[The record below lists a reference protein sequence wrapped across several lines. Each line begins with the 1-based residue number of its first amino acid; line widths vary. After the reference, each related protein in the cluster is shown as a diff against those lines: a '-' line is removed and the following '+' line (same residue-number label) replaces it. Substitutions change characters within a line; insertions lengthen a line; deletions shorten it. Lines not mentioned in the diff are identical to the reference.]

1 MNRDRWIILCLA
13 YVVGLL
19 STGLF
24 TFLRFDSSWQQIAII
39 ATGLSGLS
47 IVAAVFTARLGYV
60 RANSRIWLVAGIVAI
75 LAVVYL
81 QLRIPQPSV
90 NDISRRVTEGSSQQV
105 TVEGK
110 ILTEPRLTSAGQ
122 IKFWFWVNQLTTG
135 NDKNNSPTSGK
146 LYVTVPL
153 LQGTGIYPGKNLSI
167 QGILYRPQ
175 PATNPGGFDFRAY
188 LARQGAFAGLKGN
201 EVFTVEKQKPT
212 WGLWQLRQRI
222 VRTNLRGLGSPA
234 GQLVSSMVLG
244 RKAVD
249 LPEDI
254 RDRFIRTGLA
264 HVLAASGFH
273 VSLLLGMVL
282 RLSDRF
288 SARNRLI
295 IGLSTLGIYIGLTG
309 LQPSVMRAGL
319 MGAGVLVALATNSK
333 IRPLGSLLLAATILL
348 LLNPLWIWD
357 LGFQLSF
364 LATWG
369 LLVTAPA
376 LYKRLDWLPPTIATA
391 IAIPLAASIWTLPLL
406 CYVFNTVA
414 TYSILVNIISTPLI
428 TIISLGGMISAIA
441 ALIMPAIGSAIAW
454 LLLYPTLLLVEI
466 TKFFTNLPG
475 SAFAVGKI
483 SLGLVIIL
491 YGLIGLVW
499 LNSWWRSRW
508 WLVLLFAVT
517 LIIVPISYSRLNL
530 SQVTV
535 LATKQEPVV
544 VVQDRGKVILINS
557 GEANTAKYTVL
568 PFLIQQGINHIDCGL
583 ALDAQFRLQKG
594 WSVINASLP
603 IKSFVG
609 DLIPSAINM
618 NRTKLILADETI
630 SFGSTNIRLVS
641 KDPSVVQLQIQNQ
654 TWLILSPSIIEK
666 QTDIVTY
673 IQQNNLDA
681 TPLVLLWSGEKI
693 PKEWLRVLKPQ
704 VAIAPRLAKGE
715 TASTT
720 KIEESVQQKLQQ
732 QQTELY
738 WTDYHG
744 AIQWIPQTGFETN
757 SVREEDNSFG

>member
-13 YVVGLL
+13 YVAGLL
-19 STGLF
+19 STGLL
-24 TFLRFDSSWQQIAII
+24 TFLSFDSSWQEIAII
-39 ATGLSGLS
+39 ATGLGGLS
-47 IVAAVFTARLGYV
+47 IVATVIAARFGYAG
-60 RANSRIWLVAGIVAI
+60 ANSRIWLAVGVIAI

-81 QLRIPQPSV
+81 QLRMPQPSV
-90 NDISRRVTEGSSQQV
+90 NDLSHRIAEDSSQQV

-110 ILTEPRLTSAGQ
+110 VLTEPRLTSTGQ
-122 IKFWFWVNQLTTG
+122 IKFWFWVSRLTID
-135 NDKNNSPTSGK
+135 NDKKNAAVSGK
-146 LYVTVPL
+146 LYVTIPL
-153 LQGTGIYPGKNLSI
+153 LQGTGIYPGENLSI

-175 PATNPGGFDFRAY
+175 AATNPGGFDFRAY
-188 LARQGAFAGLKGN
+188 LAGQGAFAGLKGN
-201 EVFTVEKQKPT
+201 EVFTSERQQPT

-222 VRTNLRGLGSPA
+222 VRANLRGLGSPA

-244 RKAVD
+244 RKPVD

-295 IGLSTLGIYIGLTG
+295 IGSIALGIYLGLTG

-319 MGAGVLVALATNSK
+319 MGAGVLIALATNSK
-333 IRPLGSLLLAATILL
+333 VRPLGSLLLAATILL
-348 LLNPLWIWD
+348 LIDPSWIWD

-391 IAIPLAASIWTLPLL
+391 MAIPLAASIWTLPLL

-414 TYSILVNIISTPLI
+414 TYSIVVNIISTPLI
-428 TIISLGGMISAIA
+428 TIISLGGMIGAIA
-441 ALIMPAIGSAIAW
+441 ALIIPAIGSAIAW
-454 LLLYPTLLLVEI
+454 LLLYPTLFLIEI

-530 SQVTV
+530 IQVTV
-535 LATKQEPVV
+535 LATKQEQVV

-568 PFLIQQGINHIDCGL
+568 PFLTQQGINRIDCGL
-583 ALDAQFRLQKG
+583 ALDNRSRFQKG

-609 DLIPSAINM
+609 DLTPQSAINID
-618 NRTKLILADETI
+618 RTKLISADETI

-641 KDPSVVQLQIQNQ
+641 NDPAVVQLQIQNH
-654 TWLILSPSIIEK
+654 TWLILSPSIIKK
-666 QTDIVTY
+666 QPDLAKY
-673 IQQNNLDA
+673 IKQNNLDA
-681 TPLVLLWSGEKI
+681 SSLVLLWSGEKV
-693 PKEWLRVLKPQ
+693 PKEWLRVLKPR
-704 VAIAPRLAKGE
+704 VAI
-715 TASTT
+715 ASTT
-720 KIEESVQQKLQQ
+720 KIEESVQPQLQQ
-732 QQTELY
+732 QQTQLY
-738 WTDYHG
+738 WTGRHG
-744 AIQWIPQTGFETN
+744 AIRWIPQTGFETN

>member
-1 MNRDRWIILCLA
+1 MNRHSWIILCLA
-13 YVVGLL
+13 YVAGLL
-19 STGLF
+19 STSLL
-24 TFLRFDSSWQQIAII
+24 TFLPFDSFWQEIAIV
-39 ATGLSGLS
+39 ATGLGGLS
-47 IVAAVFTARLGYV
+47 IVASVISARFGY
-60 RANSRIWLVAGIVAI
+60 AGASSRIWLGAGVVAI
-75 LAVVYL
+75 LAVIYL
-81 QLRIPQPSV
+81 QLRIPQPGV
-90 NDISRRVTEGSSQQV
+90 NDISHRVTEGFSQQV

-110 ILTEPRLTSAGQ
+110 VLTEPRLTSTGQ
-122 IKFWFWVNQLTTG
+122 IKFWFWVSQLTTG
-135 NDKNNSPTSGK
+135 NDNENAATSGK

-153 LQGTGIYPGKNLSI
+153 LQGTGIYPRENLSI

-188 LARQGAFAGLKGN
+188 LARQGTFAGLKGN
-201 EVFTVEKQKPT
+201 EVLTSERQKPT

-222 VRTNLRGLGSPA
+222 VRANLVGLGSPA

-254 RDRFIRTGLA
+254 RDRFIRNGLA

-288 SARNRLI
+288 SVRSRLI
-295 IGLSTLGIYIGLTG
+295 IGASTLVIYIGLTG

-319 MGAGVLVALATNSK
+319 MGIGVLIALATNSK
-333 IRPLGSLLLAATILL
+333 VRALGSLLLAATILL

-414 TYSILVNIISTPLI
+414 TYSIVVNIISTPLI
-428 TIISLGGMISAIA
+428 TIISLGGMIGVIA
-441 ALIMPAIGSAIAW
+441 ALIIPAIGSAIAW
-454 LLLYPTLLLVEI
+454 LLLYPTLFLIEI

-475 SAFAVGKI
+475 SAFIVGKI

-499 LNSWWRSRW
+499 LSSWWRSRW

-517 LIIVPISYSRLNL
+517 LIIVPISYSRLN
-530 SQVTV
+530 SIQVTV
-535 LATKQEPVV
+535 LATQQEQVV
-544 VVQDRGKVILINS
+544 VVRDRGKIILINS

-568 PFLIQQGINHIDCGL
+568 PFLTRQGIDRIDCGL
-583 ALDAQFRLQKG
+583 ALDDRSRFQKG
-594 WSVINASLP
+594 WSVIHASLP
-603 IKSFVG
+603 ITSFVG
-609 DLIPSAINM
+609 DLTPQSTINIES
-618 NRTKLILADETI
+618 TKLTSADEAI
-630 SFGSTNIRLVS
+630 SFGSTNMRLIS
-641 KDPSVVQLQIQNQ
+641 NDPAVVQLQIHNY

-666 QTDIVTY
+666 KTDVAKY
-673 IQQNNLDA
+673 IKQNNFDTSFLA
-681 TPLVLLWSGEKI
+681 LLWSGEKI
-693 PKEWLRVLKPQ
+693 PHEWLRVLKPQ
-704 VAIAPRLAKGE
+704 VAIA
-715 TASTT
+715 STT
-720 KIEESVQQKLQQ
+720 KIEENLQQQLQQ
-732 QQTELY
+732 QQTQLY
-738 WTDYHG
+738 WTGRDG
-744 AIQWIPQTGFETN
+744 AIRWIPGSGFETN
-757 SVREEDNSFG
+757 LIREEDNSFV

>member
-1 MNRDRWIILCLA
+1 L
-13 YVVGLL
+13 
-19 STGLF
+19 
-24 TFLRFDSSWQQIAII
+24 
-39 ATGLSGLS
+39 
-47 IVAAVFTARLGYV
+47 
-60 RANSRIWLVAGIVAI
+60 
-75 LAVVYL
+75 
-81 QLRIPQPSV
+81 P
-90 NDISRRVTEGSSQQV
+90 
-105 TVEGK
+105 
-110 ILTEPRLTSAGQ
+110 
-122 IKFWFWVNQLTTG
+122 
-135 NDKNNSPTSGK
+135 
-146 LYVTVPL
+146 
-153 LQGTGIYPGKNLSI
+153 GTGIYPGENLRI

-175 PATNPGGFDFRAY
+175 AATNQGGFDFRAY
-188 LARQGAFAGLKGN
+188 LASQGAFAGLKGN
-201 EVFTVEKQKPT
+201 EVLTFERQKPT

-222 VRTNLRGLGSPA
+222 VRANLRGLGSPA

-273 VSLLLGMVL
+273 VSLLLGMIL

-295 IGLSTLGIYIGLTG
+295 IGSIALGIYLGLTG

-319 MGAGVLVALATNSK
+319 MGAGVLIALATNSK
-333 IRPLGSLLLAATILL
+333 VRPLGSLLLAATILL
-348 LLNPLWIWD
+348 LIDPSWIWD

-391 IAIPLAASIWTLPLL
+391 MAIPLAASIWTLPLL
-406 CYVFNTVA
+406 CYVFNTIA
-414 TYSILVNIISTPLI
+414 TYSIIVNIISTPLI
-428 TIISLGGMISAIA
+428 TIISLGGMIGAIA
-441 ALIMPAIGSAIAW
+441 ALIIPAIGSAIAW
-454 LLLYPTLLLVEI
+454 LLLYPTLFLIEI

-530 SQVTV
+530 IQVTV
-535 LATKQEPVV
+535 LATKQEQVV

-568 PFLIQQGINHIDCGL
+568 PFLTQQGINRIDCGL
-583 ALDAQFRLQKG
+583 ALDNRSRFQKG
-594 WSVINASLP
+594 WSLINASLP

-609 DLIPSAINM
+609 DLTPQSAINID
-618 NRTKLILADETI
+618 RTKLISADETI

-641 KDPSVVQLQIQNQ
+641 NDPAVVQLQIQNH
-654 TWLILSPSIIEK
+654 TWLILSSSIIEK
-666 QTDIVTY
+666 QTDVAKY
-673 IQQNNLDA
+673 IQQNNL
-681 TPLVLLWSGEKI
+681 TPSSLILLWSGEKV
-693 PKEWLRVLKPQ
+693 PKEWLKVLKPR
-704 VAIAPRLAKGE
+704 VAI
-715 TASTT
+715 ASTT
-720 KIEESVQQKLQQ
+720 KIEESVQPQLQQ
-732 QQTELY
+732 QQTQLY
-738 WTDYHG
+738 WTGYHG

-757 SVREEDNSFG
+757 VVKKEDNSFG

>member
-19 STGLF
+19 STGLL
-24 TFLRFDSSWQQIAII
+24 TFLPFNSFWQELAII
-39 ATGLSGLS
+39 AAGLAGISL
-47 IVAAVFTARLGYV
+47 VATVIAARFDYV
-60 RANSRIWLVAGIVAI
+60 GANSRIWLAAGVIAI
-75 LAVVYL
+75 LAIVYL
-81 QLRIPQPSV
+81 QLRIPQSSA
-90 NDISRRVTEGSSQQV
+90 NDISHRITEGSSQQV
-105 TVEGK
+105 TVKGK
-110 ILTEPRLTSAGQ
+110 VVTEPRLTSNGQ
-122 IKFWFWVNQLTTG
+122 IKFWFRASHLTTG
-135 NDKNNSPTSGK
+135 NDKENAAISGK

-153 LQGTGIYPGKNLSI
+153 LQGTGIYPGEKLSI

-175 PATNPGGFDFRAY
+175 AVTNPGGFNFQAY

-201 EVFTVEKQKPT
+201 EILTSERQKPT

-222 VRTNLRGLGSPA
+222 VRANLRSLGSPA

-249 LPEDI
+249 LPEDL

-319 MGAGVLVALATNSK
+319 MGAGVLIALATNSK
-333 IRPLGSLLLAATILL
+333 VRPLGSLLLAATILL
-348 LLNPLWIWD
+348 LIDPLWIWD

-369 LLVTAPA
+369 LLVSAPA
-376 LYKRLDWLPPTIATA
+376 LSKRLDWLPPTIATA

-406 CYVFNTVA
+406 GYVFNTVA

-441 ALIMPAIGSAIAW
+441 ALIIPAIGSAIAW
-454 LLLYPTLLLVEI
+454 LLLYPTLFLIEI
-466 TKFFTNLPG
+466 TKLFTNLPG

-499 LNSWWRSRW
+499 LSSWWRSRW

-517 LIIVPISYSRLNL
+517 LIIVPISYSRFNL
-530 SQVTV
+530 IQVTV
-535 LATKQEPVV
+535 LATKQEQVI
-544 VVQDRGKVILINS
+544 VVQDRGKIILINS

-568 PFLIQQGINHIDCGL
+568 PFLTQEGINRIDCGL
-583 ALDAQFRLQKG
+583 ALDNLSRFQKG
-594 WSVINASLP
+594 WSVINASFP

-609 DLIPSAINM
+609 DLTPQSAINID
-618 NRTKLILADETI
+618 RTKLISADETI
-630 SFGSTNIRLVS
+630 SFGSTHIRLVS
-641 KDPSVVQLQIQNQ
+641 NDPAVVQLQIQNH
-654 TWLILSPSIIEK
+654 TWLILSSSIIEK
-666 QTDIVTY
+666 QTDVAKY
-673 IQQNNLDA
+673 IQQNNLNV
-681 TPLVLLWSGEKI
+681 TPLVLLWSGEKV
-693 PKEWLRVLKPQ
+693 PKEWIKMLKPR
-704 VAIAPRLAKGE
+704 VAI
-715 TASTT
+715 ASTT
-720 KIEESVQQKLQQ
+720 KIEESVQQQLQQ
-732 QQTELY
+732 QQTQLY
-738 WTDYHG
+738 WTGYHG
-744 AIQWIPQTGFETN
+744 AIQWLPETGVETN
-757 SVREEDNSFG
+757 AVKKEDNSFG

>member
-19 STGLF
+19 STGLL
-24 TFLRFDSSWQQIAII
+24 TFLSFDSSWQEIAII
-39 ATGLSGLS
+39 ATGLVGLS
-47 IVAAVFTARLGYV
+47 IVAAVIAARCDYAG
-60 RANSRIWLVAGIVAI
+60 ANSRICLAAGIVAI

-90 NDISRRVTEGSSQQV
+90 NDISHEVAQGSSQQV
-105 TVEGK
+105 SVEGK
-110 ILTEPRLTSAGQ
+110 VLTEPRLTSTGR
-122 IKFWFWVNQLTTG
+122 IKFWFRASQLTID
-135 NDKNNSPTSGK
+135 NDKDNVATSGK
-146 LYVTVPL
+146 LYVTIPL
-153 LQGTGIYPGKNLSI
+153 LPGTGIYPGKNLSI

-175 PATNPGGFDFRAY
+175 AATNPGGFDFQAY

-201 EVFTVEKQKPT
+201 EVLTSERQKPT
-212 WGLWQLRQRI
+212 WGWWQLRQRI
-222 VRTNLRGLGSPA
+222 VRANLRGLGSPA

-244 RKAVD
+244 RNAVD

-273 VSLLLGMVL
+273 VSLLLGMIL

-295 IGLSTLGIYIGLTG
+295 IGSSTLIIYIGLTG

-319 MGAGVLVALATNSK
+319 MGAGVLIALATDSK
-333 IRPLGSLLLAATILL
+333 VRPLGSLLLAATILL

-376 LYKRLDWLPPTIATA
+376 LYKRLDWLPPAIATA
-391 IAIPLAASIWTLPLL
+391 IAIPLAASLWTLPLL

-414 TYSILVNIISTPLI
+414 TYSIIVNIISTPLI

-441 ALIMPAIGSAIAW
+441 ALIIPAIGSAIAW
-454 LLLYPTLLLVEI
+454 LLLYPTLFLIEI
-466 TKFFTNLPG
+466 TKLFTNLPG

-499 LNSWWRSRW
+499 LSSWWRSRW

-517 LIIVPISYSRLNL
+517 LIIVPISYSRFNL
-530 SQVTV
+530 IQVTV
-535 LATKQEPVV
+535 LATKQEQVI
-544 VVQDRGKVILINS
+544 VVQDRGKIILINS

-568 PFLIQQGINHIDCGL
+568 PFLTQQGINRIDCGL
-583 ALDAQFRLQKG
+583 ALDNLSRFQKG

-609 DLIPSAINM
+609 DLTPQSAINIH
-618 NRTKLILADETI
+618 RTKLLSANKTI
-630 SFGSTNIRLVS
+630 SFGSTHIRLVS
-641 KDPSVVQLQIQNQ
+641 NDSAVVQLQIQNH
-654 TWLILSPSIIEK
+654 TWLILSPSIVEK
-666 QTDIVTY
+666 QTDVAKY
-673 IQQNNLDA
+673 IKENNVDA
-681 TPLVLLWSGEKI
+681 TPLVLLWSGEKV

-704 VAIAPRLAKGE
+704 VAIA
-715 TASTT
+715 STT
-720 KIEESVQQKLQQ
+720 KIEESVQQQLQQ
-732 QQTELY
+732 QQTQLY
-738 WTDYHG
+738 WTGYHG

-757 SVREEDNSFG
+757 VVKKEDNSFG

>member
-13 YVVGLL
+13 YVAGLL
-19 STGLF
+19 STGLL
-24 TFLRFDSSWQQIAII
+24 TFLSFDSSWQEIAII
-39 ATGLSGLS
+39 ATGLGGLS
-47 IVAAVFTARLGYV
+47 IVATVIAARFGYAG
-60 RANSRIWLVAGIVAI
+60 ANSRIWLAVGVIAI

-81 QLRIPQPSV
+81 QLRMPQPSV
-90 NDISRRVTEGSSQQV
+90 NDLSHRIAEDSSQQV

-110 ILTEPRLTSAGQ
+110 VLTEPRLTSTGQ
-122 IKFWFWVNQLTTG
+122 IKFWFWVSRLTID
-135 NDKNNSPTSGK
+135 NDKKNAAVSGK
-146 LYVTVPL
+146 LYVTIPL
-153 LQGTGIYPGKNLSI
+153 LQATGIYPGENLSI

-175 PATNPGGFDFRAY
+175 AATNPGGFDFRAY
-188 LARQGAFAGLKGN
+188 VAGQGAFAGLKGN
-201 EVFTVEKQKPT
+201 EVFTSERQQPT

-222 VRTNLRGLGSPA
+222 VRANLRGLGSPA

-295 IGLSTLGIYIGLTG
+295 IGSIALGIYLGLTG

-319 MGAGVLVALATNSK
+319 MGAGVLIALATNSK
-333 IRPLGSLLLAATILL
+333 VRPLGSLLLAATILL
-348 LLNPLWIWD
+348 LIDPSWIWD

-391 IAIPLAASIWTLPLL
+391 MAIPLAASIWTLPLL

-414 TYSILVNIISTPLI
+414 TYSIVVNIISTPLI
-428 TIISLGGMISAIA
+428 TIISLGGMIGAIA
-441 ALIMPAIGSAIAW
+441 ALIIPAIGSAIAW
-454 LLLYPTLLLVEI
+454 LLLYPTLFLIEI
-466 TKFFTNLPG
+466 TKLFTNLPG

-499 LNSWWRSRW
+499 LSSWWRSRW

-530 SQVTV
+530 IQVTV
-535 LATKQEPVV
+535 LATKQEQVV

-568 PFLIQQGINHIDCGL
+568 PFLTQQGINRIDCGL
-583 ALDAQFRLQKG
+583 ALDNRSRFQKG

-609 DLIPSAINM
+609 DLTPQSAINID
-618 NRTKLILADETI
+618 RTKLISADETI
-630 SFGSTNIRLVS
+630 SFGSTNVRLVS
-641 KDPSVVQLQIQNQ
+641 NDPAVVQLQIQNH
-654 TWLILSPSIIEK
+654 TWLILSSSIIEK
-666 QTDIVTY
+666 QTDVAKY
-673 IQQNNLDA
+673 IQQNNLA
-681 TPLVLLWSGEKI
+681 PSSLIVLWCGEKV
-693 PKEWLRVLKPQ
+693 PKEWLKVLKPR
-704 VAIAPRLAKGE
+704 VAI
-715 TASTT
+715 ASTT
-720 KIEESVQQKLQQ
+720 KIEESVQQQLQQ
-732 QQTELY
+732 QQTQLY
-738 WTDYHG
+738 WTGYHG

-757 SVREEDNSFG
+757 VVKKEDNSFG

>member
-19 STGLF
+19 STGLL
-24 TFLRFDSSWQQIAII
+24 TFLPFNSFWQELAII
-39 ATGLSGLS
+39 AAGLAGISL
-47 IVAAVFTARLGYV
+47 VATVIAARFDYV
-60 RANSRIWLVAGIVAI
+60 GANSRIWLAAGVIAI
-75 LAVVYL
+75 LAIVYL
-81 QLRIPQPSV
+81 QLRIPQSSA
-90 NDISRRVTEGSSQQV
+90 NDISHRITEGSSQQV
-105 TVEGK
+105 TVKGK
-110 ILTEPRLTSAGQ
+110 VVTEPRLTSNGQ
-122 IKFWFWVNQLTTG
+122 IKFWFRASHLTTG
-135 NDKNNSPTSGK
+135 NDKENAAISGK

-153 LQGTGIYPGKNLSI
+153 LQGTGIYPGEKLSI

-175 PATNPGGFDFRAY
+175 AVTNPGGFNFQAY

-201 EVFTVEKQKPT
+201 EILTSERQKPT

-222 VRTNLRGLGSPA
+222 VRANLRSLGSPA

-249 LPEDI
+249 LPEDL

-273 VSLLLGMVL
+273 VSLLLGMIL

-319 MGAGVLVALATNSK
+319 MGAGVLIALATNSK
-333 IRPLGSLLLAATILL
+333 VRPLGSLLLAATILL
-348 LLNPLWIWD
+348 LIDPLWIWD

-369 LLVTAPA
+369 LLVSAPA
-376 LYKRLDWLPPTIATA
+376 LSKRLDWLPPTIATA

-406 CYVFNTVA
+406 GYVFNTVA

-441 ALIMPAIGSAIAW
+441 ALIIPAIGSAIAW
-454 LLLYPTLLLVEI
+454 LLLYPTLFLIEI
-466 TKFFTNLPG
+466 TKLFTNLPG

-499 LNSWWRSRW
+499 LSSWWRNRW

-535 LATKQEPVV
+535 LTTKQEPVV
-544 VVQDRGKVILINS
+544 IVQDRGKIILINS

-568 PFLIQQGINHIDCGL
+568 PFLTQQGINHIDCGL
-583 ALDAQFRLQKG
+583 ALDVQSRFQKG

-603 IKSFVG
+603 IKSFFG
-609 DLIPSAINM
+609 DLTPSAINM
-618 NRTKLILADETI
+618 NRTKLISADETI
-630 SFGSTNIRLVS
+630 SFDSTNVRLIS
-641 KDPSVVQLQIQNQ
+641 NDPAVAQLQIQNQ
-654 TWLILSPSIIEK
+654 TWLILSSSLIEK
-666 QTDIVTY
+666 QIDVAKY

-693 PKEWLRVLKPQ
+693 PKEWLKVLKPR
-704 VAIAPRLAKGE
+704 VAI
-715 TASTT
+715 ASTT
-720 KIEESVQQKLQQ
+720 KIEESVQQQLQQ
-732 QQTELY
+732 QQTQLY
-738 WTDYHG
+738 WTGYHG
-744 AIQWIPQTGFETN
+744 AIQWLPQTGFETN
-757 SVREEDNSFG
+757 AVKKEDNSFG